1 MHANHLVLASLLLL
15 IAPAAGWRLPA
26 AGAQQPAGKPAAE
39 GEAGRLDSLLGALTA
54 VGPGSAGQA
63 PAAAAWKE
71 LVQVD
76 AQRLPEVLAAL
87 DRAGPLAANW
97 IRTAAETIAQR
108 RLEQGGKLPQRQLEA
123 FVLDRRHAPRARHLA
138 YQWLVRVDPSAPD
151 RLLPGMLDDPSTD
164 LRRAAV
170 ARLVAR
176 AEAPPARADRQVALA
191 AYRQALA
198 AAADPDQIQLLV
210 QRLRALGQTVDRPR
224 LLGLIVRWKVLGPL
238 DNAGDRG
245 FDRVEGPERNI
256 DHGAAYPGK
265 HGAVRWTAA
274 AADAESGL
282 LDLNRVLGAEKGVT
296 AYAMSDFFAPAARKV
311 QFRMGSANAV
321 KLWLNGRL
329 IDQHHAYHAGS
340 DMDQFIARVTL
351 QPGRNVILVK
361 ICQNE
366 QTQDWA
372 ADWSFQLRICDASG
386 RAVLSADRD
395 PSPAR
400 PTTPLSIWERGRG

>member
-1 MHANHLVLASLLLL
+1 MLL
-15 IAPAAGWRLPA
+15 IGAAAGWHLPA
-26 AGAQQPAGKPAAE
+26 ASAEQPAGKLPTQ
-39 GEAGRLDSLLGALTA
+39 GESDRLESLLSVLAA
-54 VGPGSAGQA
+54 VGPGGAGQG
-63 PAAAAWKE
+63 PAAAAWKQIIE
-71 LVQVD
+71 VD

-97 IRTAAETIAQR
+97 LRTAAETIAQR
-108 RLEQGGKLPQRQLEA
+108 RLEQGGKLPERQLEA

-138 YQWLVRVDPSAPD
+138 YQWLVRVDRAAPD

-170 ARLVAR
+170 ARLVAQ
-176 AEAPPARADRQVALA
+176 AEAAPPGADHQLALA
-191 AYRQALA
+191 AYRRAIE
-198 AAADPDQIQLLV
+198 AAADPDQVQLLA
-210 QRLRALGQTVDRPR
+210 QRLQALGQAVDRPR

-245 FDRVEGPERNI
+245 FDRVEGPERET
-256 DHGAAYPGK
+256 DPHAAYPGK
-265 HGAVRWTAA
+265 HGPLRWTDA
-274 AADAESGL
+274 AADADSGL

-296 AYAMSDFFAPAARKV
+296 AFAMSEFFAPQARNV
-311 QFRMGSANAV
+311 QIRMGSANAV

-329 IDQHHAYHAGS
+329 IDQHHAYHSGS
-340 DMDQFIARVTL
+340 AMDQFISGVVL

-372 ADWSFQLRICDASG
+372 ADWSFQLRVCDPLG

-395 PSPAR
+395 QAPAH
-400 PTTPLSIWERGRG
+400 PKTPLSLWERGRG